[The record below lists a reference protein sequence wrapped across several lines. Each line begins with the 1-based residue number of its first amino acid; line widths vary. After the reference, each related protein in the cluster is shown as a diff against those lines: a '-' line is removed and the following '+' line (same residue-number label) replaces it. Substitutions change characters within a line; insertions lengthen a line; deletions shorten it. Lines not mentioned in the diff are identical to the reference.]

1 MRNQKQFTK
10 SVSSLKIEHRTLLL
24 MLAVAST
31 LTWLIFFV
39 IASLIAILFIDH
51 TYVGWFIDYDELTS
65 KYSLTAWS
73 WLFISFAGVITLLSI
88 FAAVWYLLDIREHLR
103 ELEYADTKRKLAIA
117 RAAGKITFKN
127 SALNFETDS
136 KSNKMRQKVKLSK
149 IVRDSK
155 GNIVSQK
162 STGSS
167 NSFTS
172 FMSTE
177 N

>member
-1 MRNQKQFTK
+1 
-10 SVSSLKIEHRTLLL
+10 
-24 MLAVAST
+24 
-31 LTWLIFFV
+31 
-39 IASLIAILFIDH
+39 
-51 TYVGWFIDYDELTS
+51 
-65 KYSLTAWS
+65 
-73 WLFISFAGVITLLSI
+73 
-88 FAAVWYLLDIREHLR
+88 
-103 ELEYADTKRKLAIA
+103 
-117 RAAGKITFKN
+117 
-127 SALNFETDS
+127 
-136 KSNKMRQKVKLSK
+136 MRQKVKLSK